1 MPGKRS
7 IHGRAAKTALTL
19 LLYLLPAFS
28 ALYAEELSGEEMDM
42 PVWVLMEK
50 GKASYRQGD
59 FASALTYFTYS
70 RNKGAVLPEGEYWIG
85 RVYEEEGEL
94 PLAILQYEK
103 ALEQARYLYVAGDKT
118 EIVYRLAEAYIKS
131 EQPGKYEYRL
141 QQLIDEEVQRSRTVV
156 EREHLYVSTLK
167 EKGLDEL
174 LYLYRL
180 DYNQS
185 LRAFRELGAYY
196 YKKGEYRSGVLYNL
210 YAVMTFYSLGIQQLI
225 REDPEF
231 QFPRNREKLLEYDP
245 LSYYDDIENELRRV
259 DSSFSFIREEG
270 SRRLVNENAQVHDAL
285 RRLEEENIPYHYSG
299 IGYALNLFKKSRA
312 LLPFMEENN
321 IYQSLYYLACSLYG
335 EGFEERAREIWSD
348 LRKDPQ
354 GKGWSRRAE
363 AQLASPHI
371 DKNPVLF

>member
-1 MPGKRS
+1 MSGKRS
-7 IHGRAAKTALTL
+7 IYGRAAKTALTIIL
-19 LLYLLPAFS
+19 SFAFLIPAL
-28 ALYAEELSGEEMDM
+28 AAEELSEEERDM

-103 ALEQARYLYVAGDKT
+103 ALEQSRYLYVAGDKT
-118 EIVYRLAEAYIKS
+118 EIVYRLAEAYMKS
-131 EQPGKYEYRL
+131 EQPDRYEYQL
-141 QQLIDEEVQRSRTVV
+141 QLLIDEEVERSRDVV

-180 DYNQS
+180 DYHQS
-185 LRAFRELGAYY
+185 LRAFRELGTYY

-210 YAVMTFYSLGIQQLI
+210 YAVMTFYSLGIEQLI
-225 REDPEF
+225 REEPDF

-245 LSYYDDIENELRRV
+245 LSYYDDIERELRRV
-259 DSSFSFIREEG
+259 DSGFSFVREEG
-270 SRRLVNENAQVHDAL
+270 SRNLLNPSSQVGEALERL
-285 RRLEEENIPYHYSG
+285 REENVPYYYSG

-335 EGFEERAREIWSD
+335 EGYENRAREIWSV
-348 LRKDPQ
+348 LEKDSQ
-354 GKGWSRRAE
+354 GEGWSRRAE
-363 AQLASPHI
+363 DQLASPHI
-371 DKNPVLF
+371 DKNSVLF